1 MLHMATI
8 THGPDTCAAVHPD
21 VGEKARKGIANMD
34 EVAKKHSATVE
45 GMWGDPPAH
54 LFWLVDAP
62 NAHAVSEILIELE
75 YFHWNTVEVRPV
87 RTVDEAVPLAA
98 RA

>member
-34 EVAKKHSATVE
+34 EVAKKH
-45 GMWGDPPAH
+45 GAH
-54 LFWLVDAP
+54 
-62 NAHAVSEILIELE
+62 
-75 YFHWNTVEVRPV
+75 R
-87 RTVDEAVPLAA
+87 
-98 RA
+98 